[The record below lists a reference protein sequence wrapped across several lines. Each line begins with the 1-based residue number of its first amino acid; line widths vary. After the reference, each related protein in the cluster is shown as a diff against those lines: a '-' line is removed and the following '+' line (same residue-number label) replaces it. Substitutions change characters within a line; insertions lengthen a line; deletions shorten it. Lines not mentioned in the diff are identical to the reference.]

1 MVRLFSIN
9 LNKSEGHAER
19 EARWKKRRENLVIL
33 VMLALFAALSLY
45 TYRNHQALGN
55 VVTARQNQI
64 KEVEHRLEE
73 LQRTGKNISKGDVL
87 TLARMEKERFLWGS
101 KLKALSDILPQD
113 VVITLLEFTNRQL
126 RIKAISK
133 IMPDERE
140 FDKVSQ
146 FMDMLKT
153 TPFFYR
159 EFTNIRF
166 SESHRV
172 KVEDQEILA
181 LTITCSIEKPALA
194 LASSPATTSTSA
206 KNKSDSGSRY
216 NKESKVSG
224 VPEP

>member
-1 MVRLFSIN
+1 MVKTFSIN

-19 EARWKKRRENLVIL
+19 EARWKNRRENLVIL
-33 VMLALFAALSLY
+33 LFLVLFTALSAY
-45 TYRNHQALGN
+45 TYRNHQALGAI
-55 VVTARQNQI
+55 VTARQDQI
-64 KEVEHRLEE
+64 KEVERRLEE
-73 LQRTGKNISKGDVL
+73 LQRTGKNISKSDVL

-101 KLKALSDILPQD
+101 KLKALADILPQE
-113 VVITLLEFTNRQL
+113 VIVTLLEFGNRQL

-133 IMPDERE
+133 IMPDEKE

-172 KVEDQEILA
+172 KVEDQEILSI
-181 LTITCSIEKPALA
+181 TITCSIEKPALA
-194 LASSPATTSTSA
+194 AVSTSSSKKA
-206 KNKSDSGSRY
+206 ADKSKSSGGRY
-216 NKESKVSG
+216 DKQSKVG
-224 VPEP
+224 GLPDP